1 MQIPV
6 LLFIYVYTRVLLCCA
21 IVKGDPKQLGPIITC
36 RLAAEYGLATSLLE
50 RAMAEAPYLRQD
62 GEVSL
67 VTC

>member
-1 MQIPV
+1 M
-6 LLFIYVYTRVLLCCA
+6 RVLLCCA